1 MTFTL
6 YPAIDLR
13 HGQVVRLKYG
23 DLTQQTTFSDD
34 PVATAQRWVD
44 AGAEWLH
51 VINLDGAFDQA
62 GAANWQVLLPLTQ
75 LGAKVQFGGGVR
87 SLADIERALNTGVS
101 RVVLGTV
108 AVEEPELVAAALR
121 HFSPSAIAIGI
132 DAREGLVKTRG
143 WQTETPLTALELA
156 QHMAGLGIETIIH
169 TDIGRDGVLVG
180 VNAAAT
186 AHLAQAT
193 GLQFIASGG
202 VASLADVQAT
212 HDVGL
217 SGLIIGRALYE
228 GKVDLWEAIRVA
240 ASREQLAVSKIP
252 PAANR

>member
-1 MTFTL
+1 MFLPIRVFFPKMTFTL

-23 DLTQQTTFSDD
+23 DPDQQTTFSDD
-34 PVATAQRWVD
+34 PVATAQRWLD

-51 VINLDGAFDQA
+51 VVNLDGAFDQA
-62 GAANWQVLLPLTQ
+62 GVANWQILPHLTQ
-75 LGAKVQFGGGVR
+75 LGTKVQFGGGVR
-87 SLADIERALNTGVS
+87 SLGDIERALRAGVS

-108 AVEEPELVAAALR
+108 TVEEPELVAAALR
-121 HFSPSAIAIGI
+121 HFSPSTIAVGI
-132 DAREGLVKTRG
+132 DARDGLVKTRG

-156 QHMAGLGIETIIH
+156 QRMAGLGVETIIH

-186 AHLAQAT
+186 VQLAQAT

-212 HDVGL
+212 MQAGL
-217 SGLIIGRALYE
+217 HGLIIGRALYE
-228 GKVDLWEAIRVA
+228 GKVDLREALKA
-240 ASREQLAVSKIP
+240 AAGS
-252 PAANR
+252 

>member
-23 DLTQQTTFSDD
+23 DPAQQTTFSDD
-34 PVATAQRWVD
+34 PVAMAQRWLD

-51 VINLDGAFDQA
+51 VVNLDGAFDQA
-62 GAANWQVLLPLTQ
+62 GAANWQVLPHLTQ

-87 SLADIERALNTGVS
+87 SLADIERALNAGVS

-108 AVEEPELVAAALR
+108 AVEEPELIAAALR
-121 HFSPSAIAIGI
+121 HFSPSALAIGL
-132 DAREGLVKTRG
+132 DARDGLVKTRG
-143 WQTETPLTALELA
+143 WLTNTPLTALELA
-156 QHMAGLGIETIIH
+156 QRMAGLGVETIIH

-186 AHLAQAT
+186 AQLAQAT

-212 HDVGL
+212 AQAHL
-217 SGLIIGRALYE
+217 HGLIIGRALYE
-228 GKVDLWEAIRVA
+228 GKVDLREALNA
-240 ASREQLAVSKIP
+240 AAGG
-252 PAANR
+252 